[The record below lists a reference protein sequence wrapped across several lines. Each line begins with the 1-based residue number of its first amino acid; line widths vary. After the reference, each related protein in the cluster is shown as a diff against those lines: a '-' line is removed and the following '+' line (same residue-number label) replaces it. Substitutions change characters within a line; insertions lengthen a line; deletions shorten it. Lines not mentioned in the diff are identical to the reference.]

1 MTQDEERKKAPLV
14 DPSLVAFAMLALITG
29 AICYA
34 RGMGVFLRGLDDA
47 LAMMRQVLPKVAG
60 ALLMAGFVQVLL
72 PGELVVKWIGKDT
85 GFKGILIACL
95 AGALTP
101 GGPIISF
108 PLVAA
113 LYRMGANIS
122 SLVAYLTAWELIG
135 VQRIVIWDIPLM
147 GVKFAMLRVAVSLL
161 LPVLAGL
168 IAQKVSDV
176 LDRTSTGGDQ

>member
-34 RGMGVFLRGLDDA
+34 RGRGVFLRGLDDA

-122 SLVAYLTAWELIG
+122 SLVSYLTAWELLG
-135 VQRIVIWDIPLM
+135 VQRILIWDMPLM
-147 GVKFAMLRVAVSLL
+147 GVKFMALRVAVSLI
-161 LPVLAGL
+161 LPIVAGMV
-168 IAQKVSDV
+168 AQKVAGFFEKV
-176 LDRTSTGGDQ
+176 PTGGGR